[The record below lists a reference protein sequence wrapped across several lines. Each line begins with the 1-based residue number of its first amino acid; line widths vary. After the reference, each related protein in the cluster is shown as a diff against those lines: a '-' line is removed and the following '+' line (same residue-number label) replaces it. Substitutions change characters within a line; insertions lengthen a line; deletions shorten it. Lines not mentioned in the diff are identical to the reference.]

1 MRRSNPRLRRRCRG
15 VSGIGRRAEMIV
27 PNACPMLPR
36 AEPTRSSRW
45 PTGRRAWPIGRHA
58 PGRRPPGEIDARC
71 EQMIVPT
78 DWLALAAASVI
89 GRRAKMIGRRAKMIG
104 RRNKTI
110 GRYADVTLLRVAG
123 IAPRDGSACTSCKA
137 TRTAAQVKRCEW
149 CVNGTQ
155 DCAIA
160 TGLRASATSWR
171 GVGRKPGSN
180 PHRAV
185 SRRTVTGTRSLGR
198 GWRSASPIRNRS

>member
-89 GRRAKMIGRRAKMIG
+89 GRRAKMIGRRS
-104 RRNKTI
+104 KTI
-110 GRYADVTLLRVAG
+110 GRYADVTLTRLEGIVPRV
-123 IAPRDGSACTSCKA
+123 GSTCTSCKA

-149 CVNGTQ
+149 CVNGTH

-171 GVGRKPGSN
+171 GVGRRHSTD
-180 PHRAV
+180 PHRA
-185 SRRTVTGTRSLGR
+185 TFL
-198 GWRSASPIRNRS
+198 